1 MKDTADTALT
11 PLTALSGAEVLVTGW
26 GISGRAVVGPLHDL
40 GARVTVT
47 DARPASRDEVTALGH
62 EFATETELGALERFA
77 LVVTSPGFRPEAPI
91 LVAAGRAGIPVW
103 GDIEF
108 TWRVDQAEHYG
119 PTRRWL
125 VVTGTNGKTTTTSM
139 LASVLSAAGLGAI
152 ACGNIGLPVLDALH
166 RPEVA
171 VLAVELSSFQL
182 YWAPSVHPAAGV
194 VLNIA
199 EDHLDWH
206 GGMAGYVAA
215 KQRALGGD
223 VAVVGLDD
231 PVAAALPHTAGFR
244 LGPPGRGELGVVD
257 GILVDRAFGGPDIAT
272 ALGPI
277 AGISP
282 PGPAGVLDALAAASL
297 ARAIGVTPDAVS
309 AGLAA
314 HRVGP
319 HRADTVHEI
328 GGVGFIDDSKAT
340 NPHAARSS
348 LLAHPS
354 VVWLA
359 GGQLKGAAVEDLVAE
374 VAPRLRGAVLIGVDA
389 DVIAHALARHAPDV
403 PVVTVRARDDAGVTT
418 EAGVTPVTS
427 KGTSDAVMARAV
439 RTAAGMAHPGD
450 VVLLAP
456 AAASL
461 DMFTSYGH
469 RGDAFAAAARG
480 LTGPD
485 IRGERSDGGSIR
497 GERSDGG
504 STGSDAGT
512 SR

>member
-1 MKDTADTALT
+1 ME
-11 PLTALSGAEVLVTGW
+11 LTALAGAQVLVTGW
-26 GISGRAVVGPLHDL
+26 GMSGRAVVGPLQDL
-40 GARVTVT
+40 GAHITLT

-62 EFATETELGALERFA
+62 DFATADDLRGSLDRFA
-77 LVVTSPGFRPEAPI
+77 LVITSPGFRPEAPV
-91 LVAAGRAGIPVW
+91 LVAATAAGVPVW

-108 TWRVDQAEHYG
+108 TWRVDEAARYG

-139 LASVLSAAGLGAI
+139 LASILSAAHLGGV
-152 ACGNIGLPVLDALH
+152 ACGNIGLPVLDALR
-166 RPEVA
+166 RPEVE

-182 YWAPSVHPAAGV
+182 YWAPSVRPAAGV

-206 GGMAGYVAA
+206 GGMGGYIAA
-215 KQRALGGD
+215 KQRALSGD

-231 PVAAALPHTAGFR
+231 PIAAALPHTAGFR
-244 LGPPGRGELGVVD
+244 LGPPEHGELGVVD
-257 GILVDRAFGGPDIAT
+257 GMLVDRAFVGAGDTAGDTAADTAAT
-272 ALGPI
+272 LGPVV
-277 AGISP
+277 GISP
-282 PGPAGVLDALAAASL
+282 PGPAGVLDALAAAAL
-297 ARAIGVTPDAVS
+297 ARAIGVSPEAVA

-319 HRADTVHEI
+319 HRAEIVHEI
-328 GGVGFIDDSKAT
+328 GGVGFADDSKAT

-359 GGQLKGAAVEDLVAE
+359 GGQLKGAAVDDLVAE
-374 VAPRLRGAVLIGVDA
+374 IAPRLRGAVLIGLDA
-389 DVIAHALARHAPDV
+389 DLIAQALARHAPDV
-403 PVVTVRARDDAGVTT
+403 PVVTVRSRDDAGVTT
-418 EAGVTPVTS
+418 EAGVTRVTPDA
-427 KGTSDAVMARAV
+427 DAVMARAV
-439 RTAAGMAHPGD
+439 RTAAGLARPGD

-469 RGDAFAAAARG
+469 RGDSFAAAARG
-480 LTGPD
+480 LTGPE
-485 IRGERSDGGSIR
+485 I
-497 GERSDGG
+497 
-504 STGSDAGT
+504 GSDAGT